1 MAPERLRAW
10 TISISLVSLPFILP
24 HVIEDFAEGIAQR
37 VGFSPTVGALLLG
50 GFLALQSLG
59 LVLVGQGRRAGF
71 VLTFCVGLVWVVGAL
86 ADHGRA
92 LLTGRFRTGPLSVL
106 WVVGLIAAQATCA
119 ALGWKGLRRATGE
132 GGRRDSPRCAA

>member
-10 TISISLVSLPFILP
+10 MISISLVSLPFILP

-37 VGFSPTVGALLLG
+37 VGLSPTVGAFLLG
-50 GFLALQSLG
+50 GFLGLQALG

-71 VLTFCVGLVWVVGAL
+71 ALTFCVGLVWVVGAL
-86 ADHGRA
+86 VEHGRA
-92 LLTGRFRTGPLSVL
+92 LLTGTFRTGPLSVL

-119 ALGWKGLRRATGE
+119 ALAWKGLRRATDD
-132 GGRRDSPRCAA
+132 GGRRNLPRCAA